1 VCAGPPVLSH
11 FHIVLTNILTWR
23 NPASVTSKGPNE
35 EARNTSDLE
44 PTEWPTHPT
53 MAPQTATS
61 APRERAPLMPVA
73 GRTLPTRLPCTC
85 RYTRAAR
92 FASGTRC
99 RCHGWAGATSVQN
112 TCRSPATP
120 SGAVISPRKS
130 TAGTHDT
137 SSSELPGWTRS
148 PSRAT
153 SSRRVPTPT
162 VFAHAAVRLLRRK
175 QTGAFT
181 CGPGASLSTAR
192 RTARRMAQREA
203 PRGARRTWAQQ
214 AQSGRKK
221 RRNSFTSWHSVVSG

>member
-1 VCAGPPVLSH
+1 
-11 FHIVLTNILTWR
+11 
-23 NPASVTSKGPNE
+23 
-35 EARNTSDLE
+35 
-44 PTEWPTHPT
+44 

-61 APRERAPLMPVA
+61 APRERAPPEPVA
-73 GRTLPTRLPCTC
+73 GRTLPIRLPCTC

-99 RCHGWAGATSVQN
+99 RRHAWASATSVQN

-137 SSSELPGWTRS
+137 SSSELPGWTWS

-153 SSRRVPTPT
+153 SSRRVPTPA
-162 VFAHAAVRLLRRK
+162 VFSHPTVRLLRRK
-175 QTGAFT
+175 QTGETT
-181 CGPGASLSTAR
+181 CGPGASLRTAR

-203 PRGARRTWAQQ
+203 PLGARRTWAQQ
-214 AQSGRKK
+214 VQSGSKK
-221 RRNSFTSWHSVVSG
+221 RRNSFTFWHSVN